1 MEIMVVAVLALI
13 VFGPDKLPEIAR
25 TVGGFMKQLRAMAD
39 DVKQEFSEFE
49 VGDEP
54 DDDEVAALAENDSE
68 VARLDETEGSS
79 DSPDDAGEVK
89 AKPEPDDA
97 GEVKAKPEPVGAGEV
112 KAKPEPKDADQVSGK
127 PEPKD
132 ADQMSGKP
140 PPDTDGHSNHPVAGA
155 IEAEREKSSR
165 TEGA

>member
-1 MEIMVVAVLALI
+1 MEIMVVGVLALI

-68 VARLDETEGSS
+68 VARLDEKKEESS
-79 DSPDDAGEVK
+79 DSPDNAGHVDS
-89 AKPEPDDA
+89 EPGPRPA
-97 GEVKAKPEPVGAGEV
+97 PEPV
-112 KAKPEPKDADQVSGK
+112 
-127 PEPKD
+127 
-132 ADQMSGKP
+132 
-140 PPDTDGHSNHPVAGA
+140 TDGHSDHPVAGA
-155 IEAEREKSSR
+155 IKAEREKATR
-165 TEGA
+165 IEGT

>member
-1 MEIMVVAVLALI
+1 MEIMVVGVLALI

-68 VARLDETEGSS
+68 VARLDEKEDAS
-79 DSPDDAGEVK
+79 DSPDDDVGEVK

-97 GEVKAKPEPVGAGEV
+97 DQATGKTEPEEPDQVTGKTEPEEPDQARAKPEPT
-112 KAKPEPKDADQVSGK
+112 
-127 PEPKD
+127 
-132 ADQMSGKP
+132 
-140 PPDTDGHSNHPVAGA
+140 TDGYSDHPVAGA

-165 TEGA
+165 IEGG

>member
-1 MEIMVVAVLALI
+1 MEIMVVGVLALI

-68 VARLDETEGSS
+68 VARLDEKEDSS
-79 DSPDDAGEVK
+79 DSDDAGEVK

-97 GEVKAKPEPVGAGEV
+97 GQVKAKPEPEDAGQ
-112 KAKPEPKDADQVSGK
+112 ASA
-127 PEPKD
+127 
-132 ADQMSGKP
+132 KP

>member
-1 MEIMVVAVLALI
+1 MEIMVVGVLALI

-68 VARLDETEGSS
+68 VARLDEKVDSS
-79 DSPDDAGEVK
+79 DDPPDDAGEVK
-89 AKPEPDDA
+89 AKPAPDDA
-97 GEVKAKPEPVGAGEV
+97 SEVKAKPAPDDAEQVS
-112 KAKPEPKDADQVSGK
+112 AKPE
-127 PEPKD
+127 
-132 ADQMSGKP
+132 
-140 PPDTDGHSNHPVAGA
+140 PDTDGHSDHPVAGA
-155 IEAEREKSSR
+155 IEAKREKSSR
-165 TEGA
+165 TEAD

>member
-68 VARLDETEGSS
+68 VARLDEEEASS
-79 DSPDDAGEVK
+79 EPPDDAGEVK
-89 AKPEPDDA
+89 ARPEPDDSDQA
-97 GEVKAKPEPVGAGEV
+97 S
-112 KAKPEPKDADQVSGK
+112 AKPEPKGAGQAIAKPQPDDAGPVK
-127 PEPKD
+127 AEP
-132 ADQMSGKP
+132 A
-140 PPDTDGHSNHPVAGA
+140 PDTDGHSDHPVAGA

-165 TEGA
+165 TEGG

>member
-89 AKPEPDDA
+89 AKPEPD
-97 GEVKAKPEPVGAGEV
+97 G
-112 KAKPEPKDADQVSGK
+112 ADQVSGK
-127 PEPKD
+127 PEPED
-132 ADQMSGKP
+132 AGQAIAKPEPNDAGPVKAQAPARHGRPFRSSG
-140 PPDTDGHSNHPVAGA
+140 GRRHRG
-155 IEAEREKSSR
+155 R
-165 TEGA
+165 TGEIQSH

>member
-1 MEIMVVAVLALI
+1 MPSIGPMEIMVVAVLALI

-79 DSPDDAGEVK
+79 DSPDDAGEEK
-89 AKPEPDDA
+89 AKPEPD
-97 GEVKAKPEPVGAGEV
+97 G
-112 KAKPEPKDADQVSGK
+112 ADQVSGK
-127 PEPKD
+127 PEPED
-132 ADQMSGKP
+132 AGQAIAKPKPSDAGPVKAKP
-140 PPDTDGHSNHPVAGA
+140 PPDTDGHSDHPVAGA

-165 TEGA
+165 IEGG

>member
-68 VARLDETEGSS
+68 VARLDENEDSS
-79 DSPDDAGEVK
+79 EPPDDAGEVK
-89 AKPEPDDA
+89 AKPEPD
-97 GEVKAKPEPVGAGEV
+97 G
-112 KAKPEPKDADQVSGK
+112 ADQVSGK
-127 PEPKD
+127 PEPEDAGQAIAKPEPKD
-132 ADQMSGKP
+132 ADPLSAKP
-140 PPDTDGHSNHPVAGA
+140 LPDTDGHSDHPVAGA

-165 TEGA
+165 IEGG

>member
-1 MEIMVVAVLALI
+1 MVVAVLALI

-79 DSPDDAGEVK
+79 DSPDDAGEEK
-89 AKPEPDDA
+89 AKPEPD
-97 GEVKAKPEPVGAGEV
+97 G
-112 KAKPEPKDADQVSGK
+112 ADQVSGK
-127 PEPKD
+127 PEPED
-132 ADQMSGKP
+132 AGQAIAKPKPSDAGPVKAKP
-140 PPDTDGHSNHPVAGA
+140 PPDTDGHSDHPVAGA

-165 TEGA
+165 IEGG